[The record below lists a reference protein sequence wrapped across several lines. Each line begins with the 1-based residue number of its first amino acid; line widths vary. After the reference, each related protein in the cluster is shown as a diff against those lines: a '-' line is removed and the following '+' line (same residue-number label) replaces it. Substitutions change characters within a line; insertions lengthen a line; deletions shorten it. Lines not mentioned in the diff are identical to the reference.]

1 MDILSFI
8 FVGLCVSLLLYCVL
22 PRTRRWMKSTTCN
35 CGYDVESLTG
45 YDPHGP
51 GLSGTLTCPEC
62 GSLLTLRQVRVRG
75 EMEVKYAPRG
85 LSLVVVGIALAM
97 LAFVIWRVVPPLA
110 PIVTSATTTAT
121 TIHSA
126 ASGEV
131 RIAWTAQQKWV
142 QRGGVI
148 RNDVEARITPAAGR
162 SFVIALVTE
171 DYDAARG
178 WRAVRLRDHAGT
190 ETKVAA
196 WDMPDVLVNWLGTA
210 TDVRERADGLMVAA
224 AFADGMSELHTSSRP
239 WGWRA
244 RVTLEGR
251 PAIVSM
257 RSYRWYVY
265 PVGIMIVVAWLAL
278 AVWAMRAVYR
288 RQPYTLEYTLS

>member
-8 FVGLCVSLLLYCVL
+8 FVGLCVSLLLYCAL
-22 PRTRRWMKSTTCN
+22 PRTRRWMNSTTCN

-45 YDPHGP
+45 NDPHGP
-51 GLSGTLTCPEC
+51 GLSGMLVCPEC
-62 GSLLTLRQVRVRG
+62 GNLLTLRQVRVRG

-85 LSLVVVGIALAM
+85 LSLVVVGCALAI

-110 PIVTSATTTAT
+110 PVVTSSTTTVT
-121 TIHSA
+121 TIHNT
-126 ASGEV
+126 ASGKV
-131 RIAWTAQQKWV
+131 RIAWTAQQEWV

-171 DYDAARG
+171 DYNPERG
-178 WRAVRLRDHAGT
+178 WRALRLRDHDGK
-190 ETKVAA
+190 ETKVAS
-196 WDMPDVLVNWLGTA
+196 WDMPDALVNWLGTA
-210 TDVRERADGLMVAA
+210 TDVRERVDGLMVATA
-224 AFADGMSELHTSSRP
+224 LADGIDGLHMSSRP
-239 WGWRA
+239 FGWRTQA
-244 RVTLEGR
+244 VVEAPPT
-251 PAIVSM
+251 IVSM

-278 AVWAMRAVYR
+278 TVWAMRAVYR